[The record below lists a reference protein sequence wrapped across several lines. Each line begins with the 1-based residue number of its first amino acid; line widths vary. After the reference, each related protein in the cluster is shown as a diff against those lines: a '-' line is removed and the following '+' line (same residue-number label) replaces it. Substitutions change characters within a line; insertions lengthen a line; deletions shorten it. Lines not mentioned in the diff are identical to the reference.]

1 MHRDDLLELIRDAGF
16 TPVERDTRYNVLR
29 VYDGPD
35 RSRRDTPQPM
45 PV

>member
-29 VYDGPD
+29 VFDGPD
-35 RSRRDTPQPM
+35 KHRRDTAQAM